1 MKYQPQRLM
10 NFLLYK
16 ERKKLST
23 QKFAGITA
31 LTEFLTKCD
40 ERYLT
45 STDSYTID
53 KLATPT
59 SGYVATYQLKKNGAA
74 VVGSVVNIPKDYLV
88 KSAEIK
94 TCTTADTPVQGYVV
108 GDKYID
114 FIINTVDGDGSASHI
129 YLLVSELVD
138 AYTAGSGINITN
150 ANVVSVKLGTAN
162 GLSLD
167 TDGLSL
173 DTATTS
179 AAGAMSAADKTKL
192 NKAYTTDN
200 LIEITTAEV
209 DALFV

>member
-1 MKYQPQRLM
+1 M
-10 NFLLYK
+10 
-16 ERKKLST
+16 ST

-31 LTEFLTKCD
+31 LTEFLSKCD
-40 ERYLT
+40 ERYANAGGN
-45 STDSYTID
+45 YTIG
-53 KLATPT
+53 KLSTPT
-59 SGYVATYQLKKNGAA
+59 SGYVATYQLYRNGSAIA
-74 VVGSVVNIPKDYLV
+74 GSVVNIPKDYLV

-94 TCTTADTPVQGYVV
+94 TCSTADTPVQGYVV

-114 FIINTVDGDGSASHI
+114 FVINTVDGDGTSSHI

-138 AYTAGSGINITN
+138 AYTAGNGINITN

-167 TDGLSL
+167 NNGLSL
-173 DTATTS
+173 STATTS
-179 AAGAMSAADKTKL
+179 AAGAMSAADKTTL

-200 LIEITTAEV
+200 LVEITTAEV